1 MLYLAEVQKK
11 GGGLLGG
18 GKAELKLLACQ
29 RAEQSWSA
37 VPGEESIVSDEAS
50 SYNAGALVLVDLTAT
65 KQVQRVQEAGRQL
78 VSILQNFSRL
88 QEKFKTQEEEIEQWK
103 QSLTYQSQE
112 LNRREMEM
120 ESRREQLQQMEED
133 FEQLEQQR
141 QEFDAT
147 RDEVTRQRD
156 ELERTRHELEG
167 AWEHLRGETRR
178 LEERQGELQQSAV
191 LDEDKARAIH
201 ELLDRLTSAVPSVDS
216 VHGQVAQSLEVSQQ
230 QQGLLT
236 QHWQNL
242 EQQRT
247 AAQQSQNDIDRQAY
261 ELQTRWQ
268 DWQQSQ
274 DSLEQARAELKV
286 QQNALNQ
293 KQEYSR
299 MLGVQLQNQ
308 EELYQQTY
316 RLSEVSDKVTIGQ
329 PIDTEALGKMSV
341 DEVQRVAQDLERDLE
356 KLSRFVQSQEE
367 ELSLKQQ
374 EIDALQTRVQSA
386 SQYDRPNLERELAD
400 EQDGYQMLNET
411 LVGQRRSL
419 KEREGVLRQHQTFLR
434 RRQGH
439 SDGDS
444 QQSGSEVDLGPILN
458 QIESQRQQQA
468 DEFRKLESQ
477 VEQMRS
483 AIRQAEGMIGSQTTE
498 QENKRNDLKQQDQ
511 ALQGQRSAVAET
523 WGRVN
528 LYQEML
534 QPIQDG
540 LDALKRSLEGASG
553 SIDQMQDCG
562 SQQQQA
568 IAEMRRILISLT
580 NLPELAA
587 S

>member
-1 MLYLAEVQKK
+1 VLYLAEVQKK

-156 ELERTRHELEG
+156 ELERNRQELEG

-178 LEERQGELQQSAV
+178 LEERQGELQQSAT
-191 LDEDKARAIH
+191 LDDEQARALH
-201 ELLDRLTSAVPSVDS
+201 ELLDRLASALPSPETAQGS
-216 VHGQVAQSLEVSQQ
+216 IAQSLEISQQ
-230 QQGLLT
+230 QQGMLT

-242 EQQRT
+242 EQQRST
-247 AAQQSQNDIDRQAY
+247 AQQGQNDLDRQAY
-261 ELQTRWQ
+261 DLQTRWQ
-268 DWQQSQ
+268 EWQQAQ

-308 EELYQQTY
+308 EDLYQQTY

-329 PIDTEALGKMSV
+329 PIDTEVLGKMSI
-341 DEVQRVAQDLERDLE
+341 DELQRVAQDLERDLE
-356 KLSRFVQSQEE
+356 KLSRFVESQEE

-374 EIDALQTRVQSA
+374 EIDALQARVQSA
-386 SQYDRPNLERELAD
+386 NQYDRRTLENDLAD

-419 KEREGVLRQHQTFLR
+419 KEREGVLRQHQAFLR

-439 SDGDS
+439 GDVEAP
-444 QQSGSEVDLGPILN
+444 SGNEIDLGPVLN
-458 QIESQRQQQA
+458 QIEAQRQQQA
-468 DEFRKLESQ
+468 DELRKLESQ

-483 AIRQAEGMIGSQTTE
+483 AIQQAEGMIGSQTTE

-511 ALQGQRSAVAET
+511 ALQSQRSTVAEA

-540 LDALKRSLEGASG
+540 LDALKQSLETASG
-553 SIDQMQDCG
+553 SIAQVQDSG
-562 SQQQQA
+562 KQQQQA
-568 IAEMRRILISLT
+568 IAEMRRILVSLT
-580 NLPELAA
+580 NLPELAV